1 MEGRQCIA
9 AGRSPYEEGS
19 PLAHSQLTALGD
31 RLSPGTTESL
41 QRRPQHNEAIIRQR
55 AMHPH
60 LSLGAQDLLG
70 LRPDPVDQG
79 VTFYFSPSNPK
90 QGQIVG
96 ACPLVESQ
104 LSVGQPTHPPPKQ
117 RNIYLT
123 EIE

>member
-1 MEGRQCIA
+1 MLDCPEG
-9 AGRSPYEEGS
+9 AGLLVAWPKAQDFCFAWAWG
-19 PLAHSQLTALGD
+19 
-31 RLSPGTTESL
+31 
-41 QRRPQHNEAIIRQR
+41 
-55 AMHPH
+55 PH
-60 LSLGAQDLLG
+60 LTPKGAGFCCVPGPGAQDLFRTGLRDPHLALGAQDLLG
-70 LRPDPVDQG
+70 LHPDPVDQG